1 MTPLPAG
8 QGLPVHLGG
17 GAAGWST
24 PCGSLLRTLGAWR
37 SCWRSCSTSTGR
49 CSTIVVPRPPA
60 QDSSSSR
67 SGSSSRR
74 RPSVAG
80 SPPRPNSSSA
90 GAPGRSRCIGLLDA
104 IDVVCT
110 SERIGVQKP
119 DGRAFRIVA
128 AELGVAPDECLFVGD
143 SVAHDVEA
151 ARAVGM
157 RGLLVD
163 HEATDGPDFDFA
175 RLVSATLA
183 ADTPFSG

>member
-1 MTPLPAG
+1 M
-8 QGLPVHLGG
+8 
-17 GAAGWST
+17 
-24 PCGSLLRTLGAWR
+24 
-37 SCWRSCSTSTGR
+37 
-49 CSTIVVPRPPA
+49 
-60 QDSSSSR
+60 
-67 SGSSSRR
+67 
-74 RPSVAG
+74 
-80 SPPRPNSSSA
+80 
-90 GAPGRSRCIGLLDA
+90 
-104 IDVVCT
+104 
-110 SERIGVQKP
+110 QKP